1 MHVAASVTA
10 AFLSSTFSVRSA
22 HSFCATFSP
31 FALCCIAFRRFRVT
45 SVHDSRQVP
54 ADLLMTRYQAASQ
67 MGRTY
72 SGLMQCALGMMK
84 EEGPAVFL
92 RGWLPMFSRVAPLY
106 IVYLPAYEQTRML
119 LGMTYLD

>member
-1 MHVAASVTA
+1 MCTI
-10 AFLSSTFSVRSA
+10 
-22 HSFCATFSP
+22 P
-31 FALCCIAFRRFRVT
+31 
-45 SVHDSRQVP
+45 SRQVP
-54 ADLLMTRYQAASQ
+54 ADVLMTRYQTSSQ

-119 LGMTYLD
+119 LGMTYMD